1 MVATSQPCS
10 LLCVRPE
17 HSLLA
22 LLLLALLSR
31 TETDGERQKGD
42 GYDPF
47 AKPPAGAPLLA
58 HCGRPGRRLRL
69 IAIRSLRGSAGAL
82 VDACFW
88 VVNGPSDGVA
98 LRTGQSMCSG
108 RLS

>member
-47 AKPPAGAPLLA
+47 AKPPRRRPLFA

-69 IAIRSLRGSAGAL
+69 IAFRSSRCSAGAL
-82 VDACFW
+82 IDACFG
-88 VVNGPSDGVA
+88 VMNGPSDGVGA
-98 LRTGQSMCSG
+98 AHRTIYM
-108 RLS
+108 